1 MSSVLRTAGIA
12 AMTTILGAT
21 SAIAQEQPMI
31 SGKKDVV
38 CASQEVM
45 ACIEG
50 GTCLQGSPST
60 FDLPTFMFIHVKEKE
75 IRAVDADGSSLTSPV
90 KTWEV
95 TEQSAILQ
103 GFENHRGWTVAINRL
118 DGHFTLSAT
127 GPDVNFMIMGAC
139 TRL

>member
-1 MSSVLRTAGIA
+1 MKTVLKTTGLLALTTLLSAAG
-12 AMTTILGAT
+12 TH
-21 SAIAQEQPMI
+21 AQDKPMI
-31 SGKKDVV
+31 TGTKNVV

-50 GTCLQGSPST
+50 GTCLQGSPGT

-75 IRAVDADGSSLTSPV
+75 IRAVDADGSTLISPI
-90 KTWEV
+90 KTHEV
-95 TEQSAILQ
+95 TAESAIMQ
-103 GFENHRGWTVAINRL
+103 GYENHRGWTLAVNKM

>member
-1 MSSVLRTAGIA
+1 MRTVLKTTGMV
-12 AMTTILGAT
+12 AMTALLGA
-21 SAIAQEQPMI
+21 AGAHAQDKPMI
-31 SGKKDVV
+31 TGTKNVV

-50 GTCLQGSPST
+50 GTCLQGNPGT
-60 FDLPTFMFIHVKEKE
+60 FELPTFMFIHVKEKE
-75 IRAVDADGSSLTSPV
+75 IRAVDADGSTLTSPI
-90 KTWEV
+90 KTYEV
-95 TEQSAILQ
+95 TAESAIMQ
-103 GFENHRGWTVAINRL
+103 GYENHRGWTLAVNKM